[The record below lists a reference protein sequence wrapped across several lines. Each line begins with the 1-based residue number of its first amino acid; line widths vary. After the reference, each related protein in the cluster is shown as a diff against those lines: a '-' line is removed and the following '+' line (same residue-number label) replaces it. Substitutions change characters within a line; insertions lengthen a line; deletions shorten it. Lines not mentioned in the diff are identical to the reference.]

1 MTKILFL
8 TNSLTGGGAERAMN
22 IVANELV
29 RLGFEVGLV
38 PINESKDDFVKLNCP
53 VFPLLRKW
61 QGGLTDTMQ
70 ALIRYGKVLKK
81 FDPDIVVLT
90 CELPE
95 LFAALHFHRSQSI
108 VVEEAKDPWRRRKI
122 LGQIV
127 RRWLFA
133 RNVRWV
139 AASGHLD
146 IWPGNRK
153 PDCIIPN
160 PLTDFGEVLTS
171 THIDLKQNSHT
182 LHRLAFVGRLS
193 PEKRPDW
200 FFEICNQSQE
210 KGVCFGAGLMEA
222 YLREYTEKHSI
233 EVQFMGFTPNPWQS
247 LDSNDLV
254 IIPSQSEGDGLV
266 VIEAISRGLPI
277 LLSDIPEFRFF
288 GLDDKHYCKES
299 KDFTS
304 RILTFSRNIGELR
317 VREDKSRSILESR
330 KIEKVGQNWV
340 QLISEARAS

>member
-1 MTKILFL
+1 MTKLLFL

-29 RLGFEVGLV
+29 RLGLEVGLV

-61 QGGLTDTMQ
+61 QGGVIDTMQ
-70 ALIRYGKVLKK
+70 AITRYRKVLKE
-81 FDPDIVVLT
+81 FDPDIVILT

-95 LFAALHFHRSQSI
+95 LFAALSFQRSQSI
-108 VVEEAKDPWRRRKI
+108 VVEEAKEPWRKRKV

-133 RNVRWV
+133 RNVTWV

-146 IWPGNRK
+146 IWPGNRE

-160 PLTDFGEVLTS
+160 PLTDFGQILPLT
-171 THIDLKQNSHT
+171 HFDLNQNPDI
-182 LHRLAFVGRLS
+182 LKRLAFVGRLS

-200 FFEICNQSQE
+200 FFEICKQSQE
-210 KGVCFGAGLMEA
+210 KGVCFGVGVMEMH
-222 YLREYTEKHSI
+222 LREYSEKHGI
-233 EVQFMGFTPNPWQS
+233 DVQFEGFMPNPWQS
-247 LDSNDLV
+247 LDLNELV

-288 GLDDKHYCKES
+288 GLDDKHYCKKPE
-299 KDFTS
+299 DFSS
-304 RILTFSRNIGELR
+304 RILAFSRKISELR
-317 VREDKSRSILESR
+317 VDENKARSILEPR
-330 KIEKVGQNWV
+330 KIEKVGQSWI
-340 QLISEARAS
+340 QLISGALVP